1 MEDGLLAFGGDLSVE
16 RILLA
21 YRNGIFP
28 WFDGDIPLWWSPDPR
43 CVIFPDRLR
52 ISHSMKQLLRRNAF
66 EFRIDTD
73 FRDVVV
79 NCSQVKR
86 KDEAGTW
93 ITEEIIDAYTELHQK
108 GFAHCAAVYQ
118 DGEMVGGLYGIK
130 INDVFCGESMF
141 SKVSNASKYAFIS
154 YVQVLAA
161 EGISLIDCQVHNSH
175 LESLGATMIPRKDF
189 LRYLRSH

>member
-16 RILLA
+16 RLLLA
-21 YRNGIFP
+21 YRSGIFP

-43 CVIFPDRLR
+43 CVIFPDDLR

-66 EFRIDTD
+66 EFRIDTN
-73 FRDVVV
+73 FREVII

-93 ITEEIIDAYTELHQK
+93 ITEEIIDAYTALHQK

-118 DGEMVGGLYGIK
+118 GGEMVGGLYGLK
-130 INDVFCGESMF
+130 INNVFCGESMF
-141 SKVSNASKYAFIS
+141 SKASNASKYAFIR

-161 EGISLIDCQVHNSH
+161 EGIFLIDCQVYNSH

-189 LRYLRSH
+189 LGYLQSR